1 VQSLGRCPAIDEGA
15 AHVLGV
21 DEDRV
26 GAFRRLVGQVHVRA
40 PRRRDDRAVGDVGRD
55 PAPARE
61 IVRLDDVGLEA
72 VQDVAQPLLCR
83 LGWVVDDDVVERER
97 APAGL
102 LVARDQ
108 DRAAE
113 RPGMLGP
120 APRVADVQRA
130 ELQDAWAGSGDQ
142 PC

>member
-1 VQSLGRCPAIDEGA
+1 M
-15 AHVLGV
+15 
-21 DEDRV
+21 
-26 GAFRRLVGQVHVRA
+26 
-40 PRRRDDRAVGDVGRD
+40 
-55 PAPARE
+55 
-61 IVRLDDVGLEA
+61 RLDDVGLEA
-72 VQDVAQPLLCR
+72 VQDAAQPLVR
-83 LGWVVDDDVVERER
+83 GFSRVVDDDVVERER

-102 LVARDQ
+102 LVACDQ

-130 ELQDAWAGSGDQ
+130 ELQDARAGAGDQ